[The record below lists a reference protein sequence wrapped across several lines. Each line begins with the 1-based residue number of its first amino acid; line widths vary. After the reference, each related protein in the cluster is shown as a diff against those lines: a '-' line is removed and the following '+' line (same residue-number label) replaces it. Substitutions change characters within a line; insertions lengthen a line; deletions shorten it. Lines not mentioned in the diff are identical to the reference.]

1 MFNNVALDVF
11 IGLVFVFL
19 LYSLLATILQEM
31 ISTKLA
37 FRSKVLE
44 KAIIRMLEDGKATT
58 ANGFWSRLKSF
69 AHLIGKPNLL
79 KDKTI
84 TPWFYAHPLIRY
96 LGEDNFYS
104 KPAYISPQNFSKVIV
119 DLLKGFGK
127 DDVNEVQTI
136 SDSINNGKIY
146 KLPINLESDK
156 KNPAVKALLFQKQDA
171 VVSALETVD
180 INTDTALFL
189 RSLWLESNADL
200 DTFKLKLES
209 WFNDT
214 MDRCSGWYKRYNRV
228 ILFILGLIMAIFFNV
243 DTIAIHSILAKDK
256 TARDQLVQM
265 AISKQQ
271 QYAGIIEELS
281 DDSAKLRRVVAAQNN
296 DTTINAVY
304 QQLNNDA
311 NTANEVLG
319 LGWAWSDTCKICQET
334 ITKEYN
340 LKLDSLKENAITIK
354 TNKVLL
360 AVLSD
365 SIKYYNE
372 DAEKHKDKKEAVD
385 LAKNRIAALQT
396 QRKDVDASLQKL
408 DSNSLAQYSKMQAFT
423 ARCAYIQSERDRH
436 WFKNSPSQP
445 GGLVTV
451 IGWLITAVAI
461 CLGAPF
467 WFDMLNKLI
476 SIRGVGAKVDT
487 ASGSGDD
494 SKTSASQPANNNAPT
509 IIVNPNS
516 GEEAVG

>member
-1 MFNNVALDVF
+1 
-11 IGLVFVFL
+11 
-19 LYSLLATILQEM
+19 
-31 ISTKLA
+31 
-37 FRSKVLE
+37 
-44 KAIIRMLEDGKATT
+44 
-58 ANGFWSRLKSF
+58 
-69 AHLIGKPNLL
+69 
-79 KDKTI
+79 
-84 TPWFYAHPLIRY
+84 
-96 LGEDNFYS
+96 
-104 KPAYISPQNFSKVIV
+104 
-119 DLLKGFGK
+119 
-127 DDVNEVQTI
+127 
-136 SDSINNGKIY
+136 
-146 KLPINLESDK
+146 
-156 KNPAVKALLFQKQDA
+156 
-171 VVSALETVD
+171 
-180 INTDTALFL
+180 
-189 RSLWLESNADL
+189 
-200 DTFKLKLES
+200 
-209 WFNDT
+209 
-214 MDRCSGWYKRYNRV
+214 
-228 ILFILGLIMAIFFNV
+228 MAIFFNV

-271 QYAGIIEELS
+271 QYAGVIEELS

-311 NTANEVLG
+311 STANEVLG

-340 LKLDSLKENAITIK
+340 LKLDSLKENVIAIK

-360 AVLSD
+360 ATLSESIRANKD
-365 SIKYYNE
+365 ST
-372 DAEKHKDKKEAVD
+372 EKSKDKKEIDA
-385 LAKNRIAALQT
+385 AKIRLAALQT
-396 QRKDVDASLQKL
+396 QQKNVDASLQKL
-408 DSNSLAQYSKMQAFT
+408 DSTSLAQYAKMQAFT
-423 ARCAYIQSERDRH
+423 ARCAYIQSERDKH

-476 SIRGVGAKVDT
+476 SIRGVGSKVDT

-494 SKTSASQPANNNAPT
+494 SKTSASQPGNNNAPT

>member
-58 ANGFWSRLKSF
+58 ANGFWSRLRSF
-69 AHLIGKPNLL
+69 AHLLGKPNLL

-127 DDVNEVQTI
+127 DDINEVQTI

-180 INTDTALFL
+180 INMDTALFL

-200 DTFKLKLES
+200 DTFKLKLEG

-265 AISKQQ
+265 AISRQQ
-271 QYAGIIEELS
+271 QYGSIINNLY
-281 DDSAKLRRVVAAQNN
+281 DDTAKLRKVYAAQNN
-296 DTTINAVY
+296 DTTINAIY

-311 NTANEVLG
+311 NTANEILG
-319 LGWAWSDTCKICQET
+319 LGWGWGDTCKICEET
-334 ITKEYN
+334 LTKEYYR
-340 LKLDSLKENAITIK
+340 KVDSLKLIVDTIQA
-354 TNKVLL
+354 TRILRATL
-360 AVLSD
+360 TD
-365 SIKYYNE
+365 SIDTYTTK
-372 DAEKHKDKKEAVD
+372 AEKLDNKGKEA
-385 LAKNRIAALQT
+385 AQT
-396 QRKDVDASLQKL
+396 KANAFQIQQKSIDASLQKMG
-408 DSNSLAQYSKMQAFT
+408 SSAISGYAGMQMFSD
-423 ARCAYIQSERDRH
+423 RCAYIQNERKH
-436 WFKNSPSQP
+436 HYFKNSSRQQ
-445 GGLVTV
+445 GGFVTI

-476 SIRGVGAKVDT
+476 SIRGVGTKVDT
-487 ASGSGDD
+487 ATGSGDD
-494 SKTSASQPANNNAPT
+494 SKTSGNQPNNNNNAPT

>member
-44 KAIIRMLEDGKATT
+44 KAVIRMLEDGKATT

-69 AHLIGKPNLL
+69 AHLLGKPNLL

-156 KNPAVKALLFQKQDA
+156 KNPAVKALLFQQQDT

-180 INTDTALFL
+180 INMDTALFL

-200 DTFKLKLES
+200 DTFKLKLEG

-265 AISKQQ
+265 AISRQQ
-271 QYAGIIEELS
+271 QYGSIIENLY
-281 DDSAKLRRVVAAQNN
+281 DDTAKLRRVVAAQNN
-296 DTTINAVY
+296 DTAINAIY

-319 LGWAWSDTCKICQET
+319 LGWGWSDTCKICKET
-334 ITKEYN
+334 LTKQYS
-340 LKLDSLKENAITIK
+340 LKLDSLKENVITIK
-354 TNKVLL
+354 TNKVLSAAL
-360 AVLSD
+360 ND
-365 SIKYYNE
+365 SIKYYTDN
-372 DAEKHKDKKEAVD
+372 AQKLKDKNEIEG
-385 LAKNRIAALQT
+385 AKNRILALQT
-396 QRKDVDASLQKL
+396 QQKSIDASLQKL
-408 DSNSLAQYSKMQAFT
+408 DSTSFAQYARMQSFT
-423 ARCAYIQSERDRH
+423 ARCAYIQSERDKH
-436 WFKNSPSQP
+436 WFKNSASQP
-445 GGLVTV
+445 GGLVTI

-476 SIRGVGAKVDT
+476 SIRGVGTKVDT
-487 ASGSGDD
+487 ATGSGDD
-494 SKTSASQPANNNAPT
+494 SKSSGNQPNNNNAPT
-509 IIVNPNS
+509 IIVNPNP

>member
-69 AHLIGKPNLL
+69 AHLLGKPNLL

-156 KNPAVKALLFQKQDA
+156 KNPAVKALLFQNQDT
-171 VVSALETVD
+171 VVSALDTVD

-200 DTFKLKLES
+200 EIFKQKLES

-265 AISKQQ
+265 AISRQQ
-271 QYAGIIEELS
+271 QYGSIIENLY
-281 DDSAKLRRVVAAQNN
+281 DDTAKLRRVVAAQNN
-296 DTTINAVY
+296 DTAINAIY

-311 NTANEVLG
+311 YSANEVLG
-319 LGWAWSDTCKICQET
+319 LGWGWSDTCKICKET
-334 ITKEYN
+334 ITREYN
-340 LKLDSLKENAITIK
+340 AKLKSLKENVLTIN
-354 TNKVLL
+354 TNKVLSAAL
-360 AVLSD
+360 ND
-365 SIKYYNE
+365 SIKYYTDN
-372 DAEKHKDKKEAVD
+372 AQKLKDKKEIESE
-385 LAKNRIAALQT
+385 KNRILALQS
-396 QRKDVDASLQKL
+396 QQKNIEASLQKL
-408 DSNSLAQYSKMQAFT
+408 DTSSLAQYARMQTFS

-436 WFKNSPSQP
+436 WFKNSASQP
-445 GGLVTV
+445 GGFVTI

-476 SIRGVGAKVDT
+476 SIRGVGSKIDT

-494 SKTSASQPANNNAPT
+494 SKSSSSQPANNNAPT